1 MSQFVLFHDCFSLFY
16 YYFHCLVSHLQ
27 DVDALLRLAKTV
39 SLQVIVYGIA
49 VVEDVCQLVDACRVA
64 AVLRDAEHLCT

>member
-1 MSQFVLFHDCFSLFY
+1 MSQFVLFYNCFSLFY

-27 DVDALLRLAKTV
+27 DVDALLRLTKTV

-49 VVEDVCQLVDACRVA
+49 VVEGVCQLVDACRVA

>member
-27 DVDALLRLAKTV
+27 DVDALLWLAKTV
-39 SLQVIVYGIA
+39 SLQVVVCGIA
-49 VVEDVCQLVDACRVA
+49 VVEGVCQLVDVCRVA

>member
-27 DVDALLRLAKTV
+27 DVDALLGLTKTV
-39 SLQVIVYGIA
+39 SLQVVVYGIA
-49 VVEDVCQLVDACRVA
+49 VVEGAGQLVDVCRVA
-64 AVLRDAEHLCT
+64 AVLRDAERLCT